1 VTWLPRSKRTPIG
14 IDISGRFVNAV
25 QLRQVGRGWSIEAA
39 VSLPRADWTVP
50 LDSDEVARVA
60 DVLDRQGF
68 AGRDVVLAMP
78 NEHLMS
84 KVLEVPAQ
92 AAPVAVQEIARAEL
106 AGAHKCP
113 PDSLE
118 LACWRLPRPVRSQG
132 NAAVIALACKQDE
145 ANILLDVFE
154 DAGMIVRALDVQSW
168 AMTRAL
174 GPILKAS
181 SGATAVL
188 NIGWTASFLVVLSGR
203 VVVYERLL
211 AEYGLNRLYMML
223 THKFDLERE
232 VADYVLGEIGMQ
244 TEPTHDGVR
253 SDLLKS
259 VRGYIVSYLDKLVHE
274 LRLSLTYAT
283 QEYGDGSIDRL
294 HLLGEGAAIPR
305 LPAHLAAPIEVA
317 VDTVMPA
324 NLARCPRS
332 LEAACRSPHLCIAL
346 GLAQHS
352 GA

>member
-1 VTWLPRSKRTPIG
+1 MTWLPRSKRTPIG
-14 IDISGRFVNAV
+14 IEISGRFVNAV
-25 QLRQVGRGWSIEAA
+25 QLRPVGRGWLIEAA

-50 LDSDEVARVA
+50 LDSHEVARVA

-68 AGRDVVLAMP
+68 SGCDVVLAMP

-84 KVLEVPAQ
+84 KVLEVPDQ
-92 AAPVAVQEIARAEL
+92 VGPVAVREIARAEL
-106 AGAHKCP
+106 A
-113 PDSLE
+113 
-118 LACWRLPRPVRSQG
+118 CWRLPKPARSPG

-154 DAGMIVRALDVQSW
+154 DAGMTVRALDVQSW
-168 AMTRAL
+168 AVTRAL
-174 GPILKAS
+174 RPILKSS

-188 NIGWTASFLVVLSGR
+188 NLGWTASFLVVLSGR

-223 THKFDLERE
+223 THKFDLDRE

-259 VRGYIVSYLDKLVHE
+259 VRGYIVRYLNKLVDE

-283 QEYGDGSIDRL
+283 QEYGDGAIDRL
-294 HLLGEGAAIPR
+294 HLLGEGAGIPR
-305 LPAHLAAPIEVA
+305 LPAHLAAQMEVA
-317 VDTVMPA
+317 VVPVVPSD
-324 NLARCPRS
+324 LASCPRS
-332 LEAACRSPHLCIAL
+332 LEAACRSPRLCIAL

>member
-1 VTWLPRSKRTPIG
+1 MTWLPRSKRTPIG
-14 IDISGRFVNAV
+14 IEISGRFVNAV
-25 QLRQVGRGWSIEAA
+25 QLRPVGQGWVIEAA

-50 LDSDEVARVA
+50 LDSHEIARVA

-68 AGRDVVLAMP
+68 SGCDVVLAMP

-92 AAPVAVQEIARAEL
+92 MVPAAVREIARAEL
-106 AGAHKCP
+106 AGAHKCA

-118 LACWRLPRPVRSQG
+118 LACWRLPKPARSPG

-154 DAGMIVRALDVQSW
+154 DAGMTVQALDVQSW
-168 AMTRAL
+168 AVTRAL
-174 GPILKAS
+174 GPILKS
-181 SGATAVL
+181 SAGATAAL
-188 NIGWTASFLVVLSGR
+188 NLGWTASFLVVLSGR

-223 THKFDLERE
+223 THKFDLDRE
-232 VADYVLGEIGMQ
+232 VADYVLGEIGLQ

-259 VRGYIVSYLDKLVHE
+259 VRGYIVRYLNKLVDE

-283 QEYGDGSIDRL
+283 QEYGDGAIDRL
-294 HLLGEGAAIPR
+294 HLLGEGAGIPR
-305 LPAHLAAPIEVA
+305 LPAHLAAQMEVA
-317 VDTVMPA
+317 VDPVAPTD
-324 NLARCPRS
+324 LARCPRS
-332 LEAACRSPHLCIAL
+332 L
-346 GLAQHS
+346 
-352 GA
+352 